1 MSKKFINRI
10 KKPLRDNAK
19 GFSLVELLVCIA
31 ILGIIAV
38 CVGMMLN
45 AGTNSYT
52 RINKRVNASYRTQ
65 IALTQLKEFFIDC
78 DGICEDEEGNI
89 FILNTDNSGNKIIYL
104 FTFDADENE
113 IYLETFSTS
122 VDEWGNLNSNGTKQ
136 PFANHI
142 TAFGITVNESR
153 ATGSADTVLIN
164 ITSTF
169 DNVSNSRNQ
178 IFAMK
183 NKPLFVDDSPQE
195 GESIVEEFLK
205 QVQQS
210 QEIQQPQ
217 QPPEIQ
223 NPQEI
228 GG

>member
-19 GFSLVELLVCIA
+19 GFSLVELLVCVA

-89 FILNTDNSGNKIIYL
+89 FILNTDKRGNKIIYL

-122 VDEWGNLNSNGTKQ
+122 VDEWGHLNSNGEKQ

-142 TAFGITVNESR
+142 TAFEIKINESR
-153 ATGSADTVLIN
+153 ATGTADTATIS

-169 DNVSNSRNQ
+169 DNISNSRKQ
-178 IFAMK
+178 IFAMR
-183 NKPLFVDDSPQE
+183 NKPLFIYE
-195 GESIVEEFLK
+195 AIEAGKSIVETFAEK
-205 QVQQS
+205 
-210 QEIQQPQ
+210 
-217 QPPEIQ
+217 
-223 NPQEI
+223 I